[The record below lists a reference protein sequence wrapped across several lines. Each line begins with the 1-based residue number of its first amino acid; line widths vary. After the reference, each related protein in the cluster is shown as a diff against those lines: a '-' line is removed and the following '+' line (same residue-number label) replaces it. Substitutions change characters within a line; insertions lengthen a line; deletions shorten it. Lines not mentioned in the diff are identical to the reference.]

1 MLTIRERLVVVV
13 EAFYSAVI
21 KLVLGNGQEHLLVL
35 IAGCHFISE
44 QTVVFICGV
53 AGKQGNS
60 PASWQVLTE
69 ATKMGGWPCPGTL
82 TQAGV
87 GMVNFAVVA

>member
-1 MLTIRERLVVVV
+1 MLTIRESLVVIV
-13 EAFYSAVI
+13 ETFYSAVI
-21 KLVLGNGQEHLLVL
+21 ELVLGDGQEHFLVL
-35 IAGCHFISE
+35 IAGCHIVRSSS
-44 QTVVFICGV
+44 VVYQENGS
-53 AGKQGNS
+53 S

-87 GMVNFAVVA
+87 RMVNFAVVT